1 MKYPLLRALCLGIA
15 AWSGYALGAVE
26 ADAGMKVIDTI
37 QVGGPGGF
45 DYPMYDVRRHA
56 LYLSHADAIAF
67 VDVATR
73 TVKPHWADAQ
83 GSHVALPL
91 QSGKWVLVTH
101 GRADRITLNDADS
114 GEIAATI
121 ATDKGPDAAI
131 EDPVTHHVFVMT
143 NRAETVD
150 VIDVN
155 GRSVI
160 ARIAV
165 HGAPEAAAVDGHGLV
180 FTHLEDHDAIAVI
193 DAKTAAVRQTISM
206 PDCEEPSGIAYASHG
221 DLIVSACR
229 NGVARFTRAASG
241 KEVIT
246 VPIGRHPDFALVDE
260 KRNLA
265 YIPCGDG
272 TLSVIDISGATP
284 RPAQTLPTQV
294 GARTAALD
302 PGSGRVYLPV
312 ADVGS
317 PATPGARPPVIADS
331 FRVLVVGPL

>member
-1 MKYPLLRALCLGIA
+1 MKYPLLSILCLGA
-15 AWSGYALGAVE
+15 AVLFGHALPAAE
-26 ADAGMKVIDTI
+26 ADAAIKVIDTI

-45 DYPMYDVRRHA
+45 DYPMYDAQRHA

-73 TVKPHWADAQ
+73 AVKPHWADAQ

-101 GRADRITLNDADS
+101 GKADRITINDADS
-114 GEIAATI
+114 GAIAATI

-131 EDPVTHHVFVMT
+131 EDPATHRVFVMT

-150 VIDVN
+150 VIDIN
-155 GRSVI
+155 TRSVM

-180 FTHLEDHDAIAVI
+180 FTHLEDHNAIVLI
-193 DAKTAAVRQTISM
+193 DAKTAQVRRTIVM
-206 PDCEEPSGIAYASHG
+206 ADCEGPSGIAYASHG

-229 NGVARFTRAASG
+229 NGIARFTRAASG
-241 KEVIT
+241 KEVTT
-246 VPIGRHPDFALVDE
+246 VPIGKHPDFALVDE

-272 TLSVIDISGATP
+272 TLSVIDIAGATP
-284 RPAQTLPTQV
+284 RLAETVPTQV

-302 PGSGRVYLPV
+302 PASGRVYLPV

-317 PATPGARPPVIADS
+317 PTMPGARPPVIADS
-331 FRVLVVGPL
+331 FRVLVVGRP